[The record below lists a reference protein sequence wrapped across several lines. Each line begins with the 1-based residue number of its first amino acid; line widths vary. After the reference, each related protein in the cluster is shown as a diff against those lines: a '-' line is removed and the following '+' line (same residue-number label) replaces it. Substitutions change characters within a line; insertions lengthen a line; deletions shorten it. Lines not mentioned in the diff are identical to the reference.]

1 MLRRGSGKKAA
12 APKAPKAPKSKA
24 PRPPGVALPKAK
36 NDAYT
41 AMLAVAVGALLVAC
55 LMLFLEWRRFG

>member
-12 APKAPKAPKSKA
+12 APKPAKAPKSKA
-24 PRPPGVALPKAK
+24 KVPGVAVAKAK
-36 NDAYT
+36 NDAFT
-41 AMLAVAVGALLVAC
+41 AMLGVAVGAMLIAC

>member
-12 APKAPKAPKSKA
+12 APKPAKAPKSKA
-24 PRPPGVALPKAK
+24 PGVAMVKAK

-41 AMLAVAVGALLVAC
+41 AMLGVAVGALLIAC